1 MILASEMDL
10 LQWFIVAFPNK
21 HSIKLSYAQRMIE
34 QSLAHSVEPEEVLE
48 FLKVHRYRYID
59 VDLEVSMIED
69 NKIMNS
75 SSHEYHQESSVNKKA
90 IKFDDIDDILDQPLE
105 PKQPFIEDTNE
116 SYSTS
121 YQMNDYM
128 LDEYSR
134 SHNPLIKQI
143 IVVANMSLVHSIV
156 NKHRKYMSHSMTDED
171 LHQEGVFGLMDA
183 IERFDTSI
191 GGTFS
196 TYATHWIRQRV
207 IRSMM
212 NYGTTVRVP
221 VHLIERIRKIKK
233 TEATYI
239 DNQDNPIVT
248 KHICEELEITEQQ
261 YLDAKLAEHRYL
273 SFTSLNQHVG
283 ISEEGDTELGD
294 FVPNDPLE
302 VFVSMPMEFK
312 DPFELT
318 EHNILHDNIE
328 HLLEKRLTERE
339 QVILEFRFGLHDGR
353 PRTLEEVG
361 KVLGVTRERIRQIE
375 AKALRKLRATR
386 DIEKWVWIS

>member
-34 QSLAHSVEPEEVLE
+34 QTLTRSVAPEDILK
-48 FLKVHRYRYID
+48 FLKEHRYRFID
-59 VDLEVSMIED
+59 IDLQIHMIED
-69 NKIMNS
+69 KKIKNS
-75 SSHEYHQESSVNKKA
+75 SSREYDHKSSD
-90 IKFDDIDDILDQPLE
+90 IKNGIQFDDIDDILGQTLE
-105 PKQPFIEDTNE
+105 PKEPFLETRNE
-116 SYSTS
+116 SYTTS

-134 SHNPLIKQI
+134 SHNPLIKQN
-143 IVVANMSLVHSIV
+143 IVIANMSLVHSIV
-156 NKHRKYMSHSMTDED
+156 SKHRKYMSHSMTDED

-183 IERFDTSI
+183 IERFDTSF

-233 TEATYI
+233 TEATYKA
-239 DNQDNPIVT
+239 NQDIPIVT
-248 KHICEELEITEQQ
+248 KDICEELEITEQQ

-273 SFTSLNQHVG
+273 SFTSLNQQVG

-318 EHNILHDNIE
+318 ELSILHNNIE
-328 HLLEKRLTERE
+328 LLLEKRLTERE
-339 QVILEFRFGLHDGR
+339 QIILEYRFGFYDGR
-353 PRTLEEVG
+353 RRTLEEIG
-361 KVLGVTRERIRQIE
+361 EVLGLTRERIRQIE
-375 AKALRKLRATR
+375 AKALKKLRTTR
-386 DIEKWVWIS
+386 DIEKLVWIS